1 MLPEQNCPKCG
12 RRMILYRCS
21 HANCTTERRLC
32 VVCEC
37 GGIRPPIP
45 FRQTSVF
52 PKCHGDGMTLADE
65 NRSYS

>member
-1 MLPEQNCPKCG
+1 MLPEQKCPKCG

-21 HANCTTERRLC
+21 HNNCPTERRIC

-37 GGIRPPIP
+37 GGIRPAIP
-45 FRQTSVF
+45 FTQTSF
-52 PKCHGDGMTLADE
+52 YPECHSSGMLLADE